1 MNRLLLFLAGILSL
15 LALSWGV
22 LVGMPW
28 LQLGAFSPTSSPGAP
43 EPLSALALEGSRV
56 YAAENCAA
64 CHTQQ
69 IAPGDH
75 AALAR
80 DWGRRATVPDDFRAA
95 RPEMPGQLRIGPDL
109 SDVGHRRSALA
120 LAQWL
125 YAPPADSAMPPYR
138 FLFEPGMPGGE
149 IVPTPRG
156 AALIAYLMTL
166 EQAMPSA
173 ASASAPASAA
183 P

>member
-1 MNRLLLFLAGILSL
+1 MSRLLLFLAGILGL

-28 LQLGAFSPTSSPGAP
+28 LQLGALSPAAP
-43 EPLSALALEGSRV
+43 EPLSAMALEGSRV
-56 YAAENCAA
+56 YGAENCAA

-69 IAPGDH
+69 IAPGDR

-80 DWGRRATVPDDFRAA
+80 EWGRRATVPGDFRTA
-95 RPEMPGQLRIGPDL
+95 RPEMPGLLRIGPDL
-109 SDVGHRRSALA
+109 SDVGHRLSALA
-120 LAQWL
+120 LAQRL
-125 YAPPADSAMPPYR
+125 YASPAGSAMPPYR
-138 FLFEPGMPGGE
+138 FLFEPQSNGAPGGE

-156 AALIAYLMTL
+156 AALIAYLLTL
-166 EQAMPSA
+166 EQGPLPAA
-173 ASASAPASAA
+173 ASPEPAT